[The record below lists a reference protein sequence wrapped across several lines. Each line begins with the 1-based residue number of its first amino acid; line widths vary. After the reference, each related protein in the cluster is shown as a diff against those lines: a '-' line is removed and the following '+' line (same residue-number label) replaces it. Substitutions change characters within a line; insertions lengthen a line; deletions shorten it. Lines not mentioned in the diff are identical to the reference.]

1 MKHLILGALAAVSL
15 ALAAQAEPNADIVGA
30 CRSTSSS
37 YVAMEKCIADERKA
51 RNLLSC
57 LDALSSW
64 PKDTPCPTEWL
75 QAAVS
80 NIRQGLPCQ
89 MSEVRQ

>member
-1 MKHLILGALAAVSL
+1 MKHLIFGALAAASL
-15 ALAAQAEPNADIVGA
+15 ALGARAEPNADIVGA
-30 CRSTSSS
+30 CRVASSS
-37 YVAMEKCIADERKA
+37 YVAMQQCIDAERKA
-51 RNLLSC
+51 RNLQSC

>member
-1 MKHLILGALAAVSL
+1 MKHLILGALAAAGIAFTAS
-15 ALAAQAEPNADIVGA
+15 AEPNADIVGA
-30 CRSTSSS
+30 CRIASSS
-37 YVAMEKCIADERKA
+37 YVAME
-51 RNLLSC
+51 
-57 LDALSSW
+57 SSW

-75 QAAVS
+75 QAAVA

>member
-1 MKHLILGALAAVSL
+1 MKHLIFGALAAASL
-15 ALAAQAEPNADIVGA
+15 ALAARAEPNTDIVGA

-37 YVAMEKCIADERKA
+37 YVAMQQCIDAERKA
-51 RNLLSC
+51 RNLQSC
-57 LDALSSW
+57 LDALASW

-80 NIRQGLPCQ
+80 NIRNGLPCQ

>member
-1 MKHLILGALAAVSL
+1 MKHLILGALAAAGL

-37 YVAMEKCIADERKA
+37 YVAMQTCIDAERKA

>member
-1 MKHLILGALAAVSL
+1 
-15 ALAAQAEPNADIVGA
+15 
-30 CRSTSSS
+30 
-37 YVAMEKCIADERKA
+37 MEKCIADERKA
-51 RNLLSC
+51 RNLQSC